1 MNANNFNF
9 LKKVSGT
16 APEQKF
22 KCDLR
27 MTQYSTIFL
36 NLQKTI
42 PESPL
47 LPNAFSNCK
56 GVNKPDVRRHF
67 SDFAM

>member
-1 MNANNFNF
+1 MLL
-9 LKKVSGT
+9 LKK
-16 APEQKF
+16 KF

-27 MTQYSTIFL
+27 MTQYSAIFL
-36 NLQKTI
+36 SLQKII

-56 GVNKPDVRRHF
+56 GVKKTDVRRHF